1 MHDGTLLN
9 SARRGR
15 VALVVIL
22 CAFGVGF
29 SAGILTTRL
38 SQEPDSSTE
47 VLASQDSDLAPDGLL
62 GDAGAEPE
70 PQPAAV
76 QSPAAVQLAA
86 AAAPQTVSPPTA
98 IVPPPASL
106 PSPSLPSRIDSLASD
121 AEVTQEARLTK
132 AALPRPGWSVEQV
145 TVQRGDTLMDILDR
159 AGIEQGEAAA
169 AVQSLRRV
177 YDPRRLRTGQ
187 ELMITASAR
196 ESDGDNPKRLI
207 GLALDLNFDHSVR
220 VTRNAD
226 GSYASAKVERPQQRQ
241 MVLRLGTIEDSLYVA
256 AEHAEV
262 PPETIAQLI
271 KVFSWDVDF
280 QRDIQPG
287 DGFES
292 LFEEVQLQDSED
304 TVRGG
309 DLTYARLTL
318 GGRDLEAY
326 RFELPD
332 GSVEYYDRNGKSL
345 RKFLLRTPVDGA
357 RISSRF
363 GMRMH
368 PILGYSTMHRGVDFA
383 APSGTP
389 IYAAGDGR
397 IVEEGRKGGYG
408 NYIRIRH
415 NGDYS
420 TAYAHMSRFAKGMS
434 PGRRVAQGQVI
445 GYIGTTGRSTGPHLH
460 FEVLK
465 DDSQIN
471 PLNVKQVGLGQL
483 TGKDLDR
490 FRDEM
495 ARIDRMRRGI
505 ADGTLV
511 ASQVN

>member
-1 MHDGTLLN
+1 VHDGTLLN
-9 SARRGR
+9 PARRGR

-29 SAGILTTRL
+29 STGMLTTRL

-47 VLASQDSDLAPDGLL
+47 VLASQDSGLAPDGLL
-62 GDAGAEPE
+62 GDAGAAPE
-70 PQPAAV
+70 AAPAA
-76 QSPAAVQLAA
+76 AELAA
-86 AAAPQTVSPPTA
+86 AAGPRTVPPA
-98 IVPPPASL
+98 IVPPP
-106 PSPSLPSRIDSLASD
+106 PSLPSQSLRSQIDSLASD

-132 AALPRPGWSVEQV
+132 AALPRPDWSVEQV

-159 AGIEQGEAAA
+159 AGIEQGQAAA
-169 AVQSLRRV
+169 AVQSLRSV

-196 ESDGDNPKRLI
+196 ETDGDNPKRLI

-226 GSYASAKVERPQQRQ
+226 GSYASAKVDRPQQRQ

-256 AEHAEV
+256 AAHAEV
-262 PPETIAQLI
+262 PPETIAELI

-304 TVRGG
+304 SVRGG
-309 DLTYARLTL
+309 DLIYARLTL
-318 GGRDLEAY
+318 SGRDLEAY
-326 RFELPD
+326 RFTLPD

-363 GMRMH
+363 GMRVN
-368 PILGYSTMHRGVDFA
+368 PILGYSMMHRGVDFA

-389 IYAAGDGR
+389 IYAAGNGR
-397 IVEEGRKGGYG
+397 VVEAGRKGSYG
-408 NYIRIRH
+408 NYIQIRH
-415 NGDYS
+415 NGEYS

-434 PGRRVAQGQVI
+434 AGRRVVQGQVI

-465 DDSQIN
+465 DGSQIN
-471 PLNVKQVGLGQL
+471 PLNVKQVALGQL
-483 TGKDLDR
+483 TGKDLER
-490 FRDEM
+490 FRGEM
-495 ARIDRMRRGI
+495 VRIDRMRRDI
-505 ADGTLV
+505 ADGTQV